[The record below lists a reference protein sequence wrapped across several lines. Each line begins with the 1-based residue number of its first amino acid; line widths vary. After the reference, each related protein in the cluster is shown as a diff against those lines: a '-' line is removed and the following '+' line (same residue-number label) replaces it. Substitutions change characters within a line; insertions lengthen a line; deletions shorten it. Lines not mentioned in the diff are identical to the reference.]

1 MNTEDM
7 LEKIL
12 NKLNNIE
19 NNQTSMKSQQDENT
33 SILRALEHASTV
45 HKAEI
50 DKINFQSA
58 EIKGEITNLRKES
71 NEKLDAINNAIKE
84 IRDDVSLA
92 NVTSSKNRIDIEMIK
107 NVINK

>member
-1 MNTEDM
+1 M

-19 NNQTSMKSQQDENT
+19 NNQTSMKSQQEENT

-71 NEKLDAINNAIKE
+71 NEKLDAINNAIKD

>member
-19 NNQTSMKSQQDENT
+19 DNQTSMKSQQEENT

-84 IRDDVSLA
+84 IRTDVSLA

>member
-1 MNTEDM
+1 MDTE
-7 LEKIL
+7 LI
-12 NKLNNIE
+12 
-19 NNQTSMKSQQDENT
+19 KSLGQVVKEEVSGIKEQLKENT

-58 EIKGEITNLRKES
+58 EIKGETTNLRKES
-71 NEKLDAINNAIKE
+71 NEKLNAINNAIKG
-84 IRDDVSLA
+84 IRTDVSLA
-92 NVTSSKNRIDIEMIK
+92 NVTSSKNRIDIEMTK